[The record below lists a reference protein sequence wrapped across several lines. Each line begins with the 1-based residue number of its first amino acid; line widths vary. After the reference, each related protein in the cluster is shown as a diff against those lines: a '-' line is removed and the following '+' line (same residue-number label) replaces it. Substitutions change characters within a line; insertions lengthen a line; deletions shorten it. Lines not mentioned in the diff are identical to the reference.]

1 LIQRRSISSRLTI
14 WYSAVFFAGLVL
26 FGAVMWLDLE
36 HTLMAGRSRTLDRR
50 ADRLG
55 ELLREIRQDPPLER
69 ASKFQAFAEAT
80 GGGLIQVLR
89 ADGTRPFPSPPAAG
103 GFPWPKIA
111 PGDGEQFREVGV
123 FGQQYLVL
131 IRSLSLESGPLVLYV
146 AAPLEG
152 NRPILR
158 AFLAGLLWTIP
169 ALLALSALGGYM
181 ISRRALKPV
190 DQITAATRSI
200 SLSNLSER
208 LPVPDT
214 RDELQRLSETCNAM
228 LDRLET
234 AVNEIKR
241 FTADASHEL
250 RNPWSFVRTLAEV
263 SLRSSEADPASRK
276 AFQEIVEESSK
287 AKRLLEDMLTLARAD
302 AGNAQ
307 LAFEPVNL
315 AELVTTVCE
324 KARLLATARQHTLV
338 LSLEGECHRPVWAD
352 YASLRRLVWIL
363 LDNAAKYTQAP
374 GSIKVMVMG
383 VADQVLVSVEDNGC
397 GIPAADVHRIFERFY
412 RTDPSRSQV
421 EGTGLGLAIAKWIA
435 DAHHARLTVESN
447 ESTGSSFQI
456 GFPVLAEIPFQP
468 RLAEYPQARNHVTV
482 PELR

>member
-1 LIQRRSISSRLTI
+1 LIGGRSISSRLTI
-14 WYSAVFFAGLVL
+14 WYSTVFFAGLVL
-26 FGAVMWLDLE
+26 FSAVMWLDLE
-36 HTLMAGRSRTLDRR
+36 HTLMTGRSRTLERR

-55 ELLREIRQDPPLER
+55 DLLRDIRQDPPLER
-69 ASKFQAFAEAT
+69 VSKFEAFAEAT

-89 ADGTRPFPSPPAAG
+89 ADGTRALPSPRAAE
-103 GFPWPKIA
+103 GFPWPTFA
-111 PGDGEQFREVGV
+111 PGVGEQFRDVGV
-123 FGQQYLVL
+123 SGQQYLVL
-131 IRSLSLESGPLVLYV
+131 IRPLSPGSDPLVLYV

-158 AFLAGLLWTIP
+158 AFSAGLLWTIP
-169 ALLALSALGGYM
+169 AVLALSALGGYV

-200 SLSNLSER
+200 SLSSLSER

-263 SLRSSEADPASRK
+263 SLRSSQADPASRK
-276 AFQEIVEESSK
+276 AFEEIVEESGK
-287 AKRLLEDMLTLARAD
+287 AKRLLEDMLILARAD

-315 AELVTTVCE
+315 AELVTAVCE
-324 KARLLATARQHTLV
+324 KARLLATTRQHTLA
-338 LSLEGECHRPVWAD
+338 LSLEGECRRPVWAD
-352 YASLRRLVWIL
+352 YASLRRLMWIL

-374 GSIKVMVMG
+374 GSIRVTVKN
-383 VADQVLVSVEDNGC
+383 VADEVLVSVEDNGC
-397 GIPAADVHRIFERFY
+397 GIPSADLPRIFERFY

-447 ESTGSSFQI
+447 ESTGSAFQI
-456 GFPVLAEIPFQP
+456 AFPVLVETPSQP
-468 RLAEYPQARNHVTV
+468 RLSKYPKARNHIVI
-482 PELR
+482 PELQ